1 MAVLRPRLSLQAN
14 HVRADAAATDAVT
27 AATDAVAAA
36 TAAGS

>member
-1 MAVLRPRLSLQAN
+1 MAVLRPRLSLRAN